1 MTSSDF
7 ITYLFCPVDDK
18 LDQATKNHLH
28 KPAKL
33 YSSEVVTLS
42 FLLVLNQGR
51 GQS

>member
-7 ITYLFCPVDDK
+7 ITYLFCSVDDK
-18 LDQATKNHLH
+18 LDQATKNHRH

-42 FLLVLNQGR
+42 FLLVPNQGR